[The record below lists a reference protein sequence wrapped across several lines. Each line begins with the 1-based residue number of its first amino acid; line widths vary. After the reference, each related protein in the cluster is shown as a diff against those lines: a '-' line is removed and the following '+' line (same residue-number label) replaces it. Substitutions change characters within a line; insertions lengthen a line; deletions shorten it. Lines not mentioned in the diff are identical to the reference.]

1 MTDASEHGGV
11 TTDLAADTSSTTPHG
26 ASDTTDTITHPGGT
40 SEGMGSAS
48 DASVNGDRAGTAPE
62 SEDAA
67 VNETARTEDDL
78 DLDLPR
84 AGISSAA
91 RDADDHTA
99 TTAEPVDDDADLDL
113 PGTPGNRDDSED
125 TTSGPLAAQD
135 LDVSATSDAGRTLP
149 ASENS
154 EGPSASQTGE
164 RQDDGATTGNDT
176 PQRHAITW
184 SEQEPDAHDMTAIAS
199 SNGSATSTGTDDVVL
214 DSTVVGTPS
223 WATTDAWPS
232 ETNEPRTPREPTEAA
247 GAKSDSSSRVAWSE
261 EPSDTSPPATSTGTN
276 TSASG
281 ADHAG
286 SGPDIDWE
294 PWGGQTGAGTSGS
307 ADAANPNDTG
317 QADSAL
323 VRAGDLLDQL
333 QTALTEIRDHER
345 ANASGQAVNT
355 ASGMIA
361 EELVAARTRAIP
373 ADTLDTLIQRAE
385 AVAGSEWDIRV
396 LQQFAEQR
404 QTILDLIDQYRQQQ
418 ALLDRIRDSGSKT

>member
-1 MTDASEHGGV
+1 MTDATKHGDV
-11 TTDLAADTSSTTPHG
+11 TTDLAADTSSPTPHG
-26 ASDTTDTITHPGGT
+26 TSDTTDTITRPGGA
-40 SEGMGSAS
+40 SEGTRSAS
-48 DASVNGDRAGTAPE
+48 DASINGDRAGTAPAPGG
-62 SEDAA
+62 AA
-67 VNETARTEDDL
+67 ANEAAPTEDDL

-84 AGISSAA
+84 ADVSSAA
-91 RDADDHTA
+91 SDADDHTA

-113 PGTPGNRDDSED
+113 PGTPGDRDESED

-149 ASENS
+149 ASEDT

-164 RQDDGATTGNDT
+164 RQDDGATIGDDT
-176 PQRHAITW
+176 SQRHAITW
-184 SEQEPDAHDMTAIAS
+184 SEQEPDAHDMTSAAS
-199 SNGSATSTGTDDVVL
+199 SNGSTPSTGTDDVVL

-232 ETNEPRTPREPTEAA
+232 ETNEPRTPHEPA
-247 GAKSDSSSRVAWSE
+247 GATGATSDSSSRVAWSE

-294 PWGGQTGAGTSGS
+294 PWGGQTGASTSHD
-307 ADAANPNDTG
+307 ADGAPPNDTG

-345 ANASGQAVNT
+345 ANASGQAGNT

-361 EELVAARTRAIP
+361 EDLEAAGTQAIP
-373 ADTLDTLIQRAE
+373 ADTLDTLIQRSE
-385 AVAGSEWDIRV
+385 AVAGNEWDIRV
-396 LQQFAEQR
+396 LQQFADQR
-404 QTILDLIDQYRQQQ
+404 QTVLDLIDQYRQQQ
-418 ALLDRIRDSGSKT
+418 SLLDRIKDSRSKT